1 MAIGKVDIDCDGCGR
16 SVLDIRF
23 YRQLGHSMRYCGE
36 CASVWTDVKKACE
49 HEAAR
54 VQRLLDLW
62 ELEVR
67 SRLPLKL
74 TPLDMPALALD
85 SKGDPVTLG

>member
-1 MAIGKVDIDCDGCGR
+1 MDLVCDGCGR
-16 SVLDIRF
+16 PVSTWEIQFHRL
-23 YRQLGHSMRYCGE
+23 LGHTMRYCSE
-36 CASVWTDVKKACE
+36 CASVWTDFKNACA

-62 ELEVR
+62 ELDMR

-85 SKGDPVTLG
+85 SKGDPVILG